1 MLTGPHL
8 VGPSNCSISMT
19 TKSMKTEFL
28 CVKPKS
34 SKAKNRFSNL
44 MDKLHSCKVEQRK
57 DGKVF
62 LASISGKY
70 FFWMNESND
79 DHWEVIK

>member
-1 MLTGPHL
+1 MLS
-8 VGPSNCSISMT
+8 V
-19 TKSMKTEFL
+19 TKMKTEFI

-34 SKAKNRFSNL
+34 SKAKNRFANM
-44 MDKLHSCKVEQRK
+44 MDSLHSCRVEQRK

-70 FFWMNESND
+70 FFWLNESGD
-79 DHWEVIK
+79 DHWEIIK